1 MNNYQLYRT
10 NLLLS
15 GQMKWDLIIDS
26 TQNALCVSDFHL
38 TPISSNTP
46 YTYKSDE
53 YLIKNSHQDNVKAYY
68 SANKG
73 NFYKECLDAEFSHD
87 WPIIY
92 KENDIPKIIYS
103 NIYDMGCKR
112 SSQYNIYKKQFEF
125 FCPLWLEHINGDI
138 KFKIEV
144 KASTDNTVLGA
155 NMLTLKEIDID
166 TLNFH
171 NKFVEYFKN
180 YIKNAGLIDGSDDVI
195 NIIFNNNTATVTGL
209 NVNTGLFETHS
220 IDNLIDNIT
229 SRERPLMEVDN
240 MIIRAFAD
248 NSIICKQLFNFNLCF
263 NLEDIFSSNITKLI
277 YGENLIISITV
288 YIGDT
293 ELSKKDFNT
302 EYNHIKRFTIGTNT
316 EYNVLDYLND
326 NNYIEFVNKNKFC
339 QSICHWSLFDN
350 NDYIFNVYDGFS
362 GLYIDDNGIYE
373 NKHQYCNAPNTVIKK
388 YDKSQNSAGWI
399 NIKNIVSWNEFYKYI
414 KNPKKFK
421 TDGTFINDSKYINN
435 IKYKEIPEEL
445 KGMYILGLNTPTKLL
460 ASIIDSYFEDV
471 VQIFNGVYMYVK
483 DDLILLLTD
492 NLDNLTFSKF
502 LEEIKK
508 IN

>member
-38 TPISSNTP
+38 TPISNNTP
-46 YTYKSDE
+46 YTYKVDE

-73 NFYKECLDAEFSHD
+73 NFYKEFLNSEFSHN

-92 KENDIPKIIYS
+92 ENEDDRPKTIYS
-103 NIYDMGCKR
+103 NTYDMGCKR
-112 SSQYNIYKKQFEF
+112 SNQYNIYKKQFEF
-125 FCPLWLEHINGDI
+125 FCPLWLEKIDGDI

-144 KASTDNTVLGA
+144 KSNENTVLGA
-155 NMLTLKEIDID
+155 NVLTLNKSVNID
-166 TLNFH
+166 FH
-171 NKFVEYFKN
+171 KKFVEYFNN
-180 YIKNAGLIDGSDDVI
+180 YYKAAGLLAGSDDVA
-195 NIIFNNNTATVTGL
+195 NIIFDTNIATITGL
-209 NVNTGLFETHS
+209 NANTGLFETHN
-220 IDNLIDNIT
+220 INNLIDNIT
-229 SRERPLMEVDN
+229 SRERPLLEVDN
-240 MIIRAFAD
+240 MIIRAFSD

-263 NLEDIFSSNITKLI
+263 NLEDIFSSNLVKLM
-277 YGENLIISITV
+277 YGENFIISITV

-293 ELSKKDFNT
+293 KLELKDFNT
-302 EYNHIKRFTIGTNT
+302 EYNYINRFTEGTDKK
-316 EYNVLDYLND
+316 YNVLDYLND
-326 NNYIEFVNKNKFC
+326 NNYIEFIDKNKFC

-362 GLYIDDNGIYE
+362 GLFVENNKLYE
-373 NKHQYCNAPNTVIKK
+373 NVHQYCNAPNTNIKK
-388 YDKSQNSAGWI
+388 YNKSQNSAGWI
-399 NIKNIVSWNEFYKYI
+399 NIKNIKSWSEFYKYI
-414 KNPKKFK
+414 QNPKKFK
-421 TDGTFINDSKYINN
+421 TDGVLISNSLYINN

-445 KGMYILGLNTPTKLL
+445 KNTYILGLNVPTKLL
-460 ASIIDSYFEDV
+460 ASIVDSYFEEV
-471 VQIFNGVYMYVK
+471 IQIFNGVYMYIK

-492 NLDNLTFSKF
+492 NLDNLTFKTF
-502 LEEIKK
+502 LEEIKN